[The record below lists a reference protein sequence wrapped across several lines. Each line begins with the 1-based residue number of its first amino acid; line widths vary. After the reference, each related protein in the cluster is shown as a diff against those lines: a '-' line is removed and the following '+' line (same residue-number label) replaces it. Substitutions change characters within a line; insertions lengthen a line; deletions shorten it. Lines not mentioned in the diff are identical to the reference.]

1 LLKNKLTL
9 LRIIAASLVGI
20 LLFAYLLLL
29 LPAVQNFL
37 IQRVTSQLSDKL
49 GTEVK
54 VGRVGF
60 SILNRLD
67 IENLLIKDQHE
78 DSLVFSKSFK
88 LRISDLLF
96 SNNDPIIKYIGLED
110 TKIFTHRKNVIWNY
124 QFILD
129 YFNKDTGSSKNFDIK
144 KIDINNIHFVEQDD
158 WLGSKTTYSAKN
170 ILCNIKSINL
180 AKNILQI
187 DQIIAN
193 QPRYSIYNFEG
204 NPLRFKEQII
214 SNVKLSTRRLK

>member
-1 LLKNKLTL
+1 MLKNKLTL

-67 IENLLIKDQHE
+67 IENLLIK
-78 DSLVFSKSFK
+78 
-88 LRISDLLF
+88 
-96 SNNDPIIKYIGLED
+96 
-110 TKIFTHRKNVIWNY
+110 
-124 QFILD
+124 
-129 YFNKDTGSSKNFDIK
+129 
-144 KIDINNIHFVEQDD
+144 HFGMGYD
-158 WLGSKTTYSAKN
+158 KAH
-170 ILCNIKSINL
+170 
-180 AKNILQI
+180 A
-187 DQIIAN
+187 IAN
-193 QPRYSIYNFEG
+193 
-204 NPLRFKEQII
+204 II
-214 SNVKLSTRRLK
+214 ETSWRAKHLNQVDRIR